1 MEISKELE
9 EFLSSSFKLRKI
21 LEPVLPKEA
30 VDYILTLIA
39 QDGAHRNFLKVT
51 EETENEP
58 DRIDDSEESNQQVD
72 R

>member
-9 EFLSSSFKLRKI
+9 EFLSSSFKLRKV

-51 EETENEP
+51 EEIENEQ
-58 DRIDDSEESNQQVD
+58 DRIDECKEPNQ
-72 R
+72 